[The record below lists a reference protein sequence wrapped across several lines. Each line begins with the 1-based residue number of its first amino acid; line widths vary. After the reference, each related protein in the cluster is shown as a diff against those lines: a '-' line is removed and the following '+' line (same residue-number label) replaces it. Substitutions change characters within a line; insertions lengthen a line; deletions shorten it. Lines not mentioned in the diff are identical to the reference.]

1 MDRSDLL
8 GEVLLSRAGTWLQKR
23 EGQQE
28 WKSFHR
34 GLGSY
39 RRQITK
45 KVLRHISPEDA
56 ADPDLR
62 QRGVADVELLPVVKV
77 ELLDRVGEAGMNV

>member
-1 MDRSDLL
+1 MR
-8 GEVLLSRAGTWLQKR
+8 
-23 EGQQE
+23 
-28 WKSFHR
+28 
-34 GLGSY
+34 